1 MITLTDTLAEA
12 ISRGD
17 TIVVPSRQRAHAIRM
32 ACAHH
37 ALAAG
42 RTVWP
47 SPDVLTFD
55 AWVLREVE
63 RAAALEDT
71 PRALSPAEEWWLWRE
86 AATQAT
92 QDTALVN
99 ASSLADGLRRAD
111 RLADDYLIDIGRWL
125 AIGGAG
131 TRLFDAVRRNVR
143 HACRDLGADTTLNI
157 ARGMPGLG
165 GLRPVH
171 FAGFHAPGVPQVRAL
186 QASRSARGLP
196 GEWWLPG
203 APIATP
209 AIELAGDEADEIE
222 RVAAWCLDGL
232 QATPASRLLIVAA
245 GSLSWREAM
254 ATRLRAA
261 LAPRAKLAGTL
272 DADLVAIEGGAPL
285 ARQALVH
292 HALASLTWLVDGLEF
307 DDFSAWLLSPYG
319 PLSREAGARLDLWWR
334 RRAPLE
340 ADARA
345 SLARLAGA
353 VQDGVEPAH
362 ALAGKVRAALSA
374 IGTGSASAQGWSERF
389 SAALEALRPE
399 DKVAYGS
406 DEQQTLLRFVALLD
420 EFGGVSRVTGHF
432 EAGQALRAL
441 RELAARTT
449 WQPATGDARVTIAS
463 AHDDPIVRYDG
474 VWVAGLVA
482 DAWPASSLPDP
493 FIPLPALREAG
504 VPMIDSGAQLA
515 AARASLESWQAAAD
529 SLVLSTP
536 TASGDALLA
545 PSPLLLPWP
554 RRAASRQVI
563 SWPPGRRREPAL
575 EVIEDFMGRT
585 WPAREPLPSGT
596 RSIELQAACPFRAYA
611 ELQLGAT
618 ALDAP
623 LPGIAPQERGRWLH
637 RALELLW
644 RRIGDSEHLGAL
656 PVTALHEWATNAVAE
671 ARETELGPPNAVAVA
686 SRDREER
693 RLGQLVASLAEIERT
708 RPPFRIEA
716 LEEERQVPLGA
727 ARLTVRMD
735 RIDALGDG
743 GLAVID
749 YKSGKATP
757 QDWFGERPNA
767 AQLLVYLAALGDHVR
782 ALAFARVAPPAPRFQ
797 GVAIEAGLLPRVRGI
812 GTLDGETS
820 LRAWSRQLATWE
832 GQMQGLATEFLA
844 AHATVTPVKGACQY
858 CHLAALCRIGERA
871 EPEAEEG
878 ADD

>member
-1 MITLTDTLAEA
+1 MAEA
-12 ISRGD
+12 ISRGE
-17 TIVVPSRQRAHAIRM
+17 TVIVPSRQRAHAIRM
-32 ACAHH
+32 ASAHH
-37 ALAAG
+37 ALAQG

-47 SPDVLTFD
+47 SPDVLPFD
-55 AWVLREVE
+55 AWILREVE
-63 RAAALEDT
+63 RAAALGHT
-71 PRALSPAEEWWLWRE
+71 PRVLSAAEEWWLWRE
-86 AATQAT
+86 AVAQAT
-92 QDTALVN
+92 QDTVLVN

-111 RLADDYLIDIGRWL
+111 RLADDYGINIGRWL

-131 TRLFDAVRRNVR
+131 TRLLDAVRRNVR
-143 HACRDLGADTTLNI
+143 HACRDLGADTALNI
-157 ARGMPGLG
+157 ARGIPDLG
-165 GLRPVH
+165 GVRPVH
-171 FAGFHAPGVPQVRAL
+171 FAGFHAPRVPQVRAL
-186 QASRSARGLP
+186 HATRSARALP

-209 AIELAGDEADEIE
+209 AVEQASDEADEIE

-232 QATPASRLLIVAA
+232 QATPASRLLVVAA
-245 GSLSWREAM
+245 GSLQWREAM

-261 LAPRAKLAGTL
+261 LAPRSKLAGTI
-272 DADLVAIEGGAPL
+272 DADLVAIEGGMPL

-292 HALASLTWLVDGLEF
+292 HALGSLTWLVDGLEF
-307 DDFSAWLLSPYG
+307 EDFSTWLLSPYG
-319 PLSREAGARLDLWWR
+319 PLSREASARLDLWWR

-353 VQDGVEPAH
+353 AQDGIESAN
-362 ALAGKVRAALSA
+362 ALAGKARAALTA
-374 IGTGSASAQGWSERF
+374 MGTGPASAQEWSERF
-389 SAALEALRPE
+389 SAALEALQPE
-399 DKVAYGS
+399 DKATYGS
-406 DEQQTLLRFVALLD
+406 AEQQTLLRFVALLD

-474 VWVAGLVA
+474 VWVAGLTA

-504 VPMIDSGAQLA
+504 VPTIDTGAQLA
-515 AARASLESWQAAAD
+515 AARASLEAWQAAAEA
-529 SLVLSTP
+529 LVLSTP
-536 TASGDALLA
+536 TASGDTLLA
-545 PSPLLLPWP
+545 PSPLLLAWP
-554 RRAASRQVI
+554 RRAASPHAI
-563 SWPPGRRREPAL
+563 GWPPRKRRELAL
-575 EVIEDFMGRT
+575 EVIEDFTGRA
-585 WPAREPLPSGT
+585 WPAREPLPGGT
-596 RSIELQAACPFRAYA
+596 RSIELQAACPFRAHA

-623 LPGIAPQERGRWLH
+623 VPGIAPDERGRWLH

-644 RRIGDSEHLGAL
+644 RRIGDSEQLGTL
-656 PVTALHEWATNAVAE
+656 PVTALHEWVAHAVAE
-671 ARETELGPPNAVAVA
+671 ARETELGPPNAVAMA

-693 RLGQLVASLAEIERT
+693 RLGQLMTSFVELERT
-708 RPPFRIEA
+708 RPPFRIAA

-727 ARLTVRMD
+727 ARLAVRMD
-735 RIDALGDG
+735 RIDALGEG

-767 AQLLVYLAALGDHVR
+767 VQLLIYLAALGDEVR
-782 ALAFARVAPPAPRFQ
+782 ALALARVAPPAPRFQ

-812 GTLDGETS
+812 GTFGDETA
-820 LRAWSRQLATWE
+820 LHAWSRQLATWQ
-832 GQMQGLATEFLA
+832 GQMQGLAAEFLA

-858 CHLAALCRIGERA
+858 CHLAALCRVGERA
-871 EPEAEEG
+871 KPEAEEG